1 MGDARVP
8 SRGRRLPRQPREAT
22 CTAVC
27 LRREGSGGLAA
38 FWLLL
43 PTLLSSPWL
52 CREQLSSFWGVFG
65 VGKRPGDVD
74 VLALC
79 CMSSPTVSTAPKL
92 TVRGLPSCPAVVIG
106 VSVSIRVPTAVFPLV
121 APRVT

>member
-8 SRGRRLPRQPREAT
+8 SQGRRQPREAT

-27 LRREGSGGLAA
+27 LCGEGSGGLAA

-65 VGKRPGDVD
+65 AGKGPGDVD

-79 CMSSPTVSTAPKL
+79 CASLPTVSTAPKL
-92 TVRGLPSCPAVVIG
+92 TVCELSSCPAVVIG
-106 VSVSIRVPTAVFPLV
+106 VSVSIRVPIAVFPLD
-121 APRVT
+121 AFR